1 MTRKAFTVIDENKIT
16 EVEAVITDD
25 GVRLPAASL
34 EAALGWKLEGEGLC
48 KDGICMSPGSP
59 GELVSDE
66 GVDLARLAA
75 RLERPLV
82 LDGAAGAAA
91 LGASAGVRARAMATL
106 KAPQFTLPDL
116 DGQPHSLSDY
126 RGKKVLLVAW
136 ASW

>member
-1 MTRKAFTVIDENKIT
+1 MTRQPFTIIDEDRAT
-16 EVEAVITDD
+16 EVDAVISANA
-25 GVRLPAASL
+25 VRLPAESL

-48 KDGICMSPGSP
+48 KDGICMSPGEP

-82 LDGAAGAAA
+82 LDGEAGAAA
-91 LGASAGVRARAMATL
+91 LGACAGVRARAMATL

-116 DGQPHSLSDY
+116 DGKPHALSDY
-126 RGKKVLLVAW
+126 RGKKILLVAW